1 MGRLAPGRAL
11 TRPPGA
17 PATGRLGRPPLT
29 THATLGQ
36 VGIELFTTR
45 GFEATSVDDIAAAA
59 GISRRTF
66 FRYFTSK
73 ADVVWGEF
81 DAEVADLRADLAA
94 TPEDAPLMDAL
105 RSAVVRFNTV
115 PAAHQTQHR
124 RRLRLLLEVP
134 DLIAHSTLRYAQWR
148 RAVDEFAAARLGQD
162 PEDLLPRTIGRCA
175 LGATL
180 AAYEQWLREDDADL
194 GSLIDQAFRAL
205 SVGFEQTAAT
215 AP

>member
-1 MGRLAPGRAL
+1 MGTAAPGNALAPS
-11 TRPPGA
+11 PGA
-17 PATGRLGRPPLT
+17 PATARPGRPPLT
-29 THATLGQ
+29 THATLERL
-36 VGIELFTTR
+36 GIELFTTR

-66 FRYFTSK
+66 FRYFSSK
-73 ADVVWGEF
+73 ADVVWGKF
-81 DAEVADLRADLAA
+81 DTEVAELRADLAA

-105 RSAVVRFNTV
+105 RTAVVRFNTV
-115 PAAHQTQHR
+115 PAAHQAQHR

-180 AAYEQWLREDDADL
+180 AAYEQWMREEDADL

-205 SVGFEQTAAT
+205 SVGFEQTVAST
-215 AP
+215 P

>member
-1 MGRLAPGRAL
+1 MGTVAPDRAL
-11 TRPPGA
+11 TRSPGV

-29 THATLGQ
+29 THATLQ
-36 VGIELFTTR
+36 RVGIELFTTR
-45 GFEATSVDDIAAAA
+45 GFEATSVDEIAAAA

-81 DAEVADLRADLAA
+81 DAEVAELRADLAA
-94 TPEDAPLMDAL
+94 TPEDVPTMDAV
-105 RSAVVRFNTV
+105 RAAVLRFNTV
-115 PAAHQTQHR
+115 PPTHQVQHR

-134 DLIAHSTLRYAQWR
+134 ELIAHSTLRYAQWR

-162 PEDLLPRTIGRCA
+162 PEDLLPRTIGHCA
-175 LGATL
+175 LGAAL
-180 AAYEQWLREDDADL
+180 ASYEQWLRDDDADL
-194 GSLIDQAFRAL
+194 SLLLDRAFRAL
-205 SVGFEQTAAT
+205 SVGFEQAVAT